1 MNWQAIL
8 DYLIQLAT
16 TWGIRLLAAIVVLV
30 VALKVIAWIKKFIKT
45 SPKLDKLDPGLRS
58 FLGSFASIG
67 LYILLVIIVAG
78 MIGIPATSFITILA
92 SCGVA
97 IGLALQGSLS
107 NFAGGLMILLFKPFK
122 VGDFIEVCGET
133 GTVKEITVVYTVLLT
148 TDNKRITLPNG
159 TITNSVIENYSAEDL
174 RRVDLTVNTAYS
186 CDIEQV
192 KAIVTTLAEEHPLA
206 LAEPAPQ
213 VRVSAHS
220 DSSLTYV
227 VRVWCK
233 NEDYWTVFF
242 DLTES
247 IKKAFDA
254 NDIEIPFPQMDVHV
268 VSDK

>member
-8 DYLIQLAT
+8 NFLVELAT
-16 TWGIRLLAAIVVLV
+16 TWGIRLLGAIVVLV
-30 VALKVIAWIKKFIKT
+30 VGLKLVGWLRKFIKT
-45 SPKLDKLDPGLRS
+45 SPKLDQVDPGVRS
-58 FLGSFASIG
+58 FLSSFAGIG
-67 LYILLVIIVAG
+67 LNILLVIVIAG

-107 NFAGGLMILLFKPFK
+107 NFAGGLMLLIFKPFK

-133 GTVKEITVVYTVLLT
+133 GVVKEITVVYTVLLT

-186 CDIEQV
+186 CDIEKV
-192 KAIVTTLAEEHPLA
+192 KAIVTTLAEQHPLA

-213 VRVSAHS
+213 VRVSAHG

-233 NEDYWTVFF
+233 NENYWDLYF

-247 IKKAFDA
+247 IKKAFDE
-254 NDIEIPFPQMDVHV
+254 NGVEIPFPQMDVHV
-268 VSDK
+268 INNK